1 MARLFRQH
9 APWCFGSTFF
19 RPEPPSWL
27 LEVAEYLA
35 CSPITHALDN
45 LQLACLHPSCC
56 VNLSYLTQSEA
67 RPQHGSLKIRTK
79 LYATVPATA
88 SGMCLII
95 GALPLAAEQEV
106 RASCSTRSTD
116 IPAACSHYLDLRLH
130 IHIAWG
136 MQGYAHTYSLASAWL
151 LSSLLLK
158 SRNLF
163 EKPQSKRATCFSELR
178 PRSAGLRLRACP
190 GAPRVWGQGCPP
202 RSRDAFCGRPITLAP
217 PTFARVFL
225 TEYPSGAKTMPPP
238 DPATV
243 LPQKVDHA

>member
-1 MARLFRQH
+1 M
-9 APWCFGSTFF
+9 
-19 RPEPPSWL
+19 
-27 LEVAEYLA
+27 
-35 CSPITHALDN
+35 
-45 LQLACLHPSCC
+45 
-56 VNLSYLTQSEA
+56 
-67 RPQHGSLKIRTK
+67 SLNIRKK

-178 PRSAGLRLRACP
+178 PRSAGP
-190 GAPRVWGQGCPP
+190 GPAYAPAEGPRESRQGCPP
-202 RSRDAFCGRPITLAP
+202 RSHNASCGRLITLAT
-217 PTFARVFL
+217 PTPARVFV
-225 TEYPSGAKTMPPP
+225 TEYSSGAKIMPPDCTLQQRFP
-238 DPATV
+238 G
-243 LPQKVDHA
+243 